1 MKILLTND
9 DGIHSE
15 ALIGLYKVLSQAHEC
30 TVIAPERENSAIG
43 HAITLMHPL
52 RVRRMKIKGMSG
64 YAVSG
69 TPADC
74 VKIGLKALVKKKPDI
89 VVSGVNIGLNVGANL
104 IYSGTV
110 SAAVEASI
118 SGISAI
124 SISQKLS
131 KNMDLNIGGRI
142 MNQLLINL
150 KKVLLSQKILINI
163 NIPAGKIRG
172 VKLTHQASSVSKE
185 STEKRIDPRGIAY
198 YWLKGGLVSS
208 DKDKHSDE
216 TAVSKG
222 YISVT
227 PLHFD
232 MTDYGVM
239 KKLKNIDKLI
249 RDV

>member
-1 MKILLTND
+1 MRILLTND

-15 ALIGLYKVLSQAHEC
+15 GLIGLYKVLSQRHEC

-52 RVRRMKIKGMSG
+52 RVRRIRIKSMSG

-74 VKIGLKALVKKKPDI
+74 VKIGLKSLLKKKPDI
-89 VVSGVNIGLNVGANL
+89 VVSGINIGLNVGANL

-110 SAAVEASI
+110 SAAVEAGI

-124 SISQKLS
+124 SVSQKLS
-131 KNMDLNIGGRI
+131 KGMDF
-142 MNQLLINL
+142 NL
-150 KKVLLSQKILINI
+150 SGAIVDNFIDVLKRALLSRKVLINI

-172 VKLTHQASSVSKE
+172 VRLTHQARSVSKE
-185 STEKRIDPRGIAY
+185 SIEKRIDPRGIAY

-208 DKDKHSDE
+208 DRDKHSDE

-232 MTDYGVM
+232 MTDYSLT
-239 KKLKNIDKLI
+239 KKLRSLI
-249 RDV
+249 SYKKV